1 MNDDIERIEQRI
13 TELEI
18 KAGFADDL
26 IDKLNHTIFRQ
37 QQQIDLLLRE
47 LAHMRKRLEE
57 GMNDG
62 GAAGNERPPHY

>member
-1 MNDDIERIEQRI
+1 MTESIERLEQRI

-47 LAHMRKRLEE
+47 LVNLRRRLED
-57 GMNDG
+57 GVSDG
-62 GAAGNERPPHY
+62 GPAGNERPPHY